1 MGQTVTSEA
10 DNMDAA
16 KAEVAAL
23 YSLVAPTYGTV
34 GPAVFAHF
42 GRRLVELVGISTG
55 ARVLDVAAGRG
66 AILFAAAEKAGASG
80 HVTGIDL
87 AGKMVQETAAD
98 IERQGLMQTTMLH
111 MDAEHLAFPGAS
123 FDYVLCGFAIFFFPD
138 LERALSEFYRVL
150 RPGGRVG
157 ATFGRYRDELV
168 RWYEELLVSYHNR
181 YQFQVSPSVGRSRD
195 LEEIKSLLSG
205 TGFIDV
211 RDTYE
216 ETEFIYANEEEW
228 WAARWTHGP
237 RFSLERMPPDVLHK
251 FKAEVFSGFER
262 FKESDGFHELWGTWY
277 VMGIKG

>member
-23 YSLVAPTYGTV
+23 YSLVASTYGTV

-42 GRRLVELVGISTG
+42 GRRLVELMGISTG

-66 AILFAAAEKAGASG
+66 AILFSAAEKAGASG

-98 IERQGLMQTTMLH
+98 IERRGLMQATMLH
-111 MDAEHLAFPGAS
+111 MDAEHMAFPGAS

-157 ATFGRYRDELV
+157 VTFGRYRDELA

-181 YQFQVSPSVGRSRD
+181 YQFQVSPSAGRSRD
-195 LEEIKSLLSG
+195 LAECKSLVSG
-205 TGFIDV
+205 ARFIDV
-211 RDTYE
+211 CDTYE

-228 WAARWTHGP
+228 WGARWTHGP
-237 RFSLERMPPDVLHK
+237 RFSLERMPPDILDK
-251 FKAEVFSGFER
+251 FKAEVFAWFER
-262 FKESDGFHELWGTWY
+262 FKRPDGFHELWGTWY
-277 VMGIKG
+277 VTGSKK

>member
-1 MGQTVTSEA
+1 
-10 DNMDAA
+10 MDAA

-34 GPAVFAHF
+34 GPPVFAHF
-42 GRRLVELVGISTG
+42 GRRLVELMGLSTG

-66 AILFAAAEKAGASG
+66 AILFPAAEKVGASG

-98 IERQGLMQTTMLH
+98 IERWGLMQATILH
-111 MDAEHLAFPGAS
+111 MDAERLAFPGAS

-157 ATFGRYRDELV
+157 VTFGRYRDELA
-168 RWYEELLVSYHNR
+168 RWYEELIVSYHNR
-181 YQFQVSPSVGRSRD
+181 YQFQVSPSAGRSRD

-205 TGFIDV
+205 AGFIDV

-228 WAARWTHGP
+228 WGARWTHGP
-237 RFSLERMPPDVLHK
+237 RFSLERMPPDILDK

-262 FKESDGFHELWGTWY
+262 FKQPDGFHEIWGTCY
-277 VMGIKG
+277 VMGTKG

>member
-1 MGQTVTSEA
+1 VGQTVTGET
-10 DNMDAA
+10 DDMDAA

-34 GPAVFAHF
+34 GPPVFAHF
-42 GRRLVELVGISTG
+42 GRRLVELMGLSTG

-66 AILFAAAEKAGASG
+66 AILFPAAEKVGASG

-98 IERQGLMQTTMLH
+98 IERWGLMQATILH
-111 MDAEHLAFPGAS
+111 MDAERLAFPGAS

-157 ATFGRYRDELV
+157 VTFGRYRDELA
-168 RWYEELLVSYHNR
+168 RWYEELIVSYHNR
-181 YQFQVSPSVGRSRD
+181 YQFQVSPSAGRSRD

-205 TGFIDV
+205 AGFIDV

-228 WAARWTHGP
+228 WGARWTHGP
-237 RFSLERMPPDVLHK
+237 RFSLERMPPDILDK

-262 FKESDGFHELWGTWY
+262 FKQPDGFHEIWGTCY
-277 VMGIKG
+277 VMGTKG

>member
-1 MGQTVTSEA
+1 MGQTVTGET
-10 DNMDAA
+10 DDMDAA

-34 GPAVFAHF
+34 GPPVFAHF
-42 GRRLVELVGISTG
+42 GRRLVELMGLSTG

-66 AILFAAAEKAGASG
+66 AILFPAAEKVGASG

-98 IERQGLMQTTMLH
+98 IERWGLMQATILH
-111 MDAEHLAFPGAS
+111 MDAERLAFPGAS

-157 ATFGRYRDELV
+157 VTFGRYRDELA
-168 RWYEELLVSYHNR
+168 RWYEELIVSYHNR
-181 YQFQVSPSVGRSRD
+181 YQFQVSPSAGRSRD

-205 TGFIDV
+205 AGFIDV

-228 WAARWTHGP
+228 WGARWTHGP
-237 RFSLERMPPDVLHK
+237 RFSLERMPPDILDK

-262 FKESDGFHELWGTWY
+262 FKQPDGFHEIWGTCY
-277 VMGIKG
+277 VMGTKG

>member
-10 DNMDAA
+10 DNMDTA

-34 GPAVFAHF
+34 GPPVFAHF
-42 GRRLVELVGISTG
+42 GRQLVELMGLSTG

-66 AILFAAAEKAGASG
+66 AILFPAAEKAGASG

-98 IERQGLMQTTMLH
+98 IERRGLMQATMLH

-150 RPGGRVG
+150 RPGGRIG
-157 ATFGRYRDELV
+157 ITFGRYRDELT

-181 YQFQVSPSVGRSRD
+181 YQFQVSPSAGRSRD
-195 LEEIKSLLSG
+195 LAECKSLLSG
-205 TGFIDV
+205 AGFIDA

-237 RFSLERMPPDVLHK
+237 RFSLERMPPDILDR

-262 FKESDGFHELWGTWY
+262 FKQPDSFHEIWGTCY
-277 VMGIKG
+277 VMGTKG

>member
-42 GRRLVELVGISTG
+42 GRRLVELMGLSTG
-55 ARVLDVAAGRG
+55 ARVLDIAAGRG
-66 AILFAAAEKAGASG
+66 AILFPAAEKAGASG

-98 IERQGLMQTTMLH
+98 IRRRGLMQATMLH

-123 FDYVLCGFAIFFFPD
+123 FDYVLSGFAIFFFPD
-138 LERALSEFYRVL
+138 LERALSEFCRVL
-150 RPGGRVG
+150 RPGGRIG
-157 ATFGRYRDELV
+157 ITFGRYRDELA

-181 YQFQVSPSVGRSRD
+181 YQFQVSPSAARSRD
-195 LEEIKSLLSG
+195 LAEYKSLLSG
-205 TGFIDV
+205 AGFIDV
-211 RDTYE
+211 CDTYE

-237 RFSLERMPPDVLHK
+237 RFSLERMPPDVLDK
-251 FKAEVFSGFER
+251 FKADVFAGFER
-262 FKESDGFHELWGTWY
+262 FRQPDGFHEIWGTWY
-277 VMGIKG
+277 VMGTKG

>member
-1 MGQTVTSEA
+1 MTGET
-10 DNMDAA
+10 DDMDAA

-34 GPAVFAHF
+34 GPPVFAHF
-42 GRRLVELVGISTG
+42 GRRLVELMGLSTG

-66 AILFAAAEKAGASG
+66 AILFPAAEKVGASG

-98 IERQGLMQTTMLH
+98 IERWGLMQATMLH
-111 MDAEHLAFPGAS
+111 MDAERLAFPGAS

-157 ATFGRYRDELV
+157 VTFGRYRDELA
-168 RWYEELLVSYHNR
+168 RWYEELIVSYHNR
-181 YQFQVSPSVGRSRD
+181 YQFQVSPSAGRSRD

-205 TGFIDV
+205 AGFIDV

-228 WAARWTHGP
+228 WGARWTHGP
-237 RFSLERMPPDVLHK
+237 RFSLERMPPDILDK

-262 FKESDGFHELWGTWY
+262 FKQPDGFHEIWGTCY
-277 VMGIKG
+277 VMGTKG

>member
-1 MGQTVTSEA
+1 MTGET
-10 DNMDAA
+10 DDMDAA

-34 GPAVFAHF
+34 GPPVFAHF
-42 GRRLVELVGISTG
+42 GRRLVELMGLSTG

-66 AILFAAAEKAGASG
+66 AILFPAAEKVGASG

-98 IERQGLMQTTMLH
+98 IERWGLMQATILH
-111 MDAEHLAFPGAS
+111 MDAERLAFPGAS

-157 ATFGRYRDELV
+157 VTFGRYRDELA
-168 RWYEELLVSYHNR
+168 RWYEELIVSYHNR
-181 YQFQVSPSVGRSRD
+181 YQFQVSPSAGRSRD

-205 TGFIDV
+205 AGFIDV

-228 WAARWTHGP
+228 WGARWTHGP
-237 RFSLERMPPDVLHK
+237 RFSLERMPPDILDK

-262 FKESDGFHELWGTWY
+262 FKQPDGFHEIWGTCY
-277 VMGIKG
+277 VMGTKG

>member
-10 DNMDAA
+10 DNMDTA

-34 GPAVFAHF
+34 GPSVFAHF
-42 GRRLVELVGISTG
+42 GRRLVELMGLSTG

-98 IERQGLMQTTMLH
+98 IEHRGLMQATMLH

-157 ATFGRYRDELV
+157 VTFGRYRDELA

-181 YQFQVSPSVGRSRD
+181 YQFQVSPSAGRSRD
-195 LEEIKSLLSG
+195 LAECKSLLSG
-205 TGFIDV
+205 AGFIDA

-237 RFSLERMPPDVLHK
+237 RFSLERMPPDILDK

-262 FKESDGFHELWGTWY
+262 FKQPDGFHEIWGTWY
-277 VMGIKG
+277 VMGTKG

>member
-1 MGQTVTSEA
+1 MGQTVTGET
-10 DNMDAA
+10 DDMDAA

-34 GPAVFAHF
+34 GPPVFAHF
-42 GRRLVELVGISTG
+42 GRRLVELMGLSTG

-66 AILFAAAEKAGASG
+66 AILFPAAEKVGASG

-98 IERQGLMQTTMLH
+98 IERWGLMQATMLH
-111 MDAEHLAFPGAS
+111 MDAERPAFPGAS

-157 ATFGRYRDELV
+157 VTFGRYRDELA
-168 RWYEELLVSYHNR
+168 RWYEELIVSYHNR
-181 YQFQVSPSVGRSRD
+181 YQFQVSPSAGRSRD

-205 TGFIDV
+205 AGFIDV

-228 WAARWTHGP
+228 WGARWTHGP
-237 RFSLERMPPDVLHK
+237 RFSLERMPPDILDK

-262 FKESDGFHELWGTWY
+262 FKQPDGFHEIWGTCY
-277 VMGIKG
+277 VMGTKG